1 MLKINEINIQDDFR
15 ILCIFN
21 NGISKIIHVLP
32 LLQNHKHLP
41 GIEKLKEVNTFAK
54 ARIGLFGEII
64 WDNII
69 EFKNGNAQTQLNIAG
84 DKNYNYKYI
93 VMPLRI

>member
-1 MLKINEINIQDDFR
+1 MLKITGIEILDGFK

-21 NGISKIIHVLP
+21 NGVSKILHVLP
-32 LLQNHKHLP
+32 LLQNHTHLP
-41 GIEKLKEVNTFAK
+41 GIEKLKEKNSFAK

-69 EFKNGNAQTQLNIAG
+69 EMNNGNEKEIW
-84 DKNYNYKYI
+84 DYDISPEFVFYNG
-93 VMPLRI
+93 VNS

>member
-69 EFKNGNAQTQLNIAG
+69 EFKNGNENEIWDYDISPEFVFYNG
-84 DKNYNYKYI
+84 VNY
-93 VMPLRI
+93 